1 MRRLSATP
9 QRPQSLSHLRDSSR
23 RSCDL
28 AALVRHRIF
37 TPQKNLPLCRKQ
49 ASNSADVNSFY
60 FSEVRAVAKYAPVW
74 RFGLRTLQSS
84 EGESAL
90 CHLCRGSVG
99 VWTKAFYWET
109 CRCRGSDVYTCPK
122 SPPASSGAPCG
133 RHPTGHKTSVPGFR
147 GVCLAFQPH

>member
-1 MRRLSATP
+1 MRLPRGLNLCPTAGIPAGCHVTRRL
-9 QRPQSLSHLRDSSR
+9 LSVTVFS
-23 RSCDL
+23 
-28 AALVRHRIF
+28 HRK
-37 TPQKNLPLCRKQ
+37 KNLPLCRKQ
-49 ASNSADVNSFY
+49 ASNSADVSSFY
-60 FSEVRAVAKYAPVW
+60 FSKVRAVAKYAPVW
-74 RFGLRTLQSS
+74 RFGLRALQSS

-99 VWTKAFYWET
+99 VWTKAFYWQT